1 MVPNLSL
8 GCHAASLVIAAN
20 IDTMAVLRTNEG
32 VITQRRHEVP
42 LDHLV
47 CGHGMFEHTARN
59 SSEEQ
64 HPVRGQAIAPGR
76 LAGRERAGVPRGRLG
91 GLTPSCR
98 LTDAGSSWPSEV
110 H

>member
-8 GCHAASLVIAAN
+8 GCHPASLVIVAT
-20 IDTMAVLRTNEG
+20 IDTMAVLRPNEG

-47 CGHGMFEHTARN
+47 RGHGMFEHTARN
-59 SSEEQ
+59 SSEE
-64 HPVRGQAIAPGR
+64 HLVRGQATAPGR